1 MKRSL
6 AILGATGSIGENAL
20 EVVRQ
25 YPERF
30 RVVSLSAHK
39 NVSRLVKEIETFHPD
54 VVAVTDLDAFQE
66 VSKRV
71 GHVTKVLSGEEGAIA
86 AATYEGV
93 DLVVSAMVGAA
104 GLRPTLAAIQAGKD
118 IALANKETLVIGGE
132 LIMPAV
138 KASGI
143 QLIPIDSEHS
153 AIFQSVLGH
162 SKREIRRLILTAS
175 GGPFRTWSLERMKT
189 VTPGDAL
196 RHPNWEMGAKVTIDS
211 ATMMNK
217 GLEVI
222 EAHWL
227 FGIPPEK
234 IEVLVHPESIVHSMV
249 EYLDGVIM
257 AQLGIPDMRIPIAYA
272 LGYPERMDMGLKP
285 LDLVEIGT
293 LTFEK
298 PDVTRFPALRLA
310 YEAIRK
316 GQTFPAVMN
325 AANEIAVSAFL
336 EGRISFLQ
344 IPDVVSYAMT
354 RHEPAEVTLKAVL
367 EADREGRT
375 LAENFIEKNLREA
388 S

>member
-298 PDVTRFPALRLA
+298 PNVTRFPALRLA

-344 IPDVVSYAMT
+344 IPDVVSYAMA

>member
-298 PDVTRFPALRLA
+298 PNVTRFPALRLA

>member
-1 MKRSL
+1 LKRSL

-298 PDVTRFPALRLA
+298 PNVTRFPALRLA